1 MKDVENE
8 KKGSWKSFFYLI
20 RHGKIAWGFVV
31 IGYIVSL
38 AAGSI
43 ALQFSN
49 KMGELVAGDFSMET
63 LYSFIWM
70 TAIYAVFN
78 GASNIVMVFAQTKS
92 VKNLRT
98 ELWNKLMRLPASH
111 PMAGKASEM
120 LSTITVD
127 ATSSMTYILMCLVGI
142 PAALYFVYLAAF
154 QAANMSTRFLIPIF
168 CLVPVYIVYAIFMGN
183 FNRRTNLRIQ
193 TSIGMLTG
201 FLSERLRNLDIIKA
215 YNNQLIEEASGTEA
229 AHKLFIQNC
238 KLTAINTGITVYVLL
253 FDTVCTVMA
262 VLFGSSMIKAG
273 TLRPQEWATF
283 FVLLPMVNNML
294 RSASGMWVNVMGA
307 LGFTAR
313 ISEVLMAPEEE
324 AEGDPV
330 DHLGDIEVKNIS
342 FSYGEK
348 QVLQNVSFTIP
359 YGKKTAIV
367 GLTGSGK
374 STLLNLL
381 ERFYEPGDGIITL
394 AGKDIAELDLRE
406 YRSKIAYV
414 QQDAGMFSG
423 SVREA
428 LLYGVPGGKTED
440 EIWAALETVMLK
452 EDVSLLPGGLDGKI
466 ALWGESLSGGQRQKL
481 IIAREMLKGSSI
493 LLLDEP
499 TSSLDLGA
507 QKTVFEAI
515 MRGFA
520 DRTVVTVTHDLRLIG
535 NADQI
540 IVIDGGSVADIGT
553 HAELMERCPFYHGLV
568 QKKAF
573 EEVYEA

>member
-1 MKDVENE
+1 MNENV

-38 AAGSI
+38 AAGSV

-49 KMGELVAGDFSMET
+49 KMGDLVAGDFSMET
-63 LYSFIWM
+63 LYGFIWM
-70 TAIYAVFN
+70 TAIYALFN
-78 GASNIVMVFAQTKS
+78 GASNIVMTIAQTKS

-154 QAANMSTRFLIPIF
+154 QAASMSTRFLIPIF
-168 CLVPVYIVYAIFMGN
+168 CLVPVYIIYGIIMGN
-183 FNRRTNLRIQ
+183 FNQKTNLRVQ

-201 FLSERLRNLDIIKA
+201 FLSERLRNLDLVKA
-215 YNNQLIEEASGTEA
+215 YNNQLIEEAAGTEA
-229 AHKLFIQNC
+229 AHKLYMQNC
-238 KLTAINTGITVYVLL
+238 KLTVINGCITLYVLL
-253 FDTVCTVMA
+253 FDTICTVMA
-262 VLFGSSMIKAG
+262 VLFGSSMIKGG

-294 RSASGMWVNVMGA
+294 RSASGMWVNVKGA

-313 ISEVLMAPEEE
+313 IAEVLSAPEEDS
-324 AEGDPV
+324 EGDPV
-330 DHLGDIEVKNIS
+330 ETLGDIEVTDVC
-342 FSYGEK
+342 FSYCDK
-348 QVLQNVSFTIP
+348 QVLHNVNFTIP

-367 GLTGSGK
+367 GLSGSGK

-381 ERFYEPGDGIITL
+381 ERFYEPEEGTITL
-394 AGKDIAELDLRE
+394 AGKDISELDLQE

-423 SVREA
+423 TVREA
-428 LLYGVPGGKTED
+428 LLYGVREEKTDD
-440 EIWAALETVMLK
+440 EIWAALETVMLR
-452 EDVSLLPGGLDGKI
+452 EDVSRLPGQLDGKV
-466 ALWGESLSGGQRQKL
+466 ALWGASLSGGQRQKL
-481 IIAREMLKGSSI
+481 IIAREMLNGSPI

-499 TSSLDLGA
+499 TSSLDFGA
-507 QKTVFEAI
+507 QQTVFEAI
-515 MRGFA
+515 MRGFQG
-520 DRTVVTVTHDLRLIG
+520 RTVVTVTHDLKLIG
-535 NADQI
+535 DADQI
-540 IVIDGGSVADIGT
+540 IVIDGGSVADAGT
-553 HAELMERCPFYHGLV
+553 HEELMQRCPLYSSLV
-568 QKKAF
+568 RKQAF
-573 EEVYEA
+573 EEVYGA

>member
-1 MKDVENE
+1 MKEQENE
-8 KKGSWKSFFYLI
+8 KKGTWSSFFYLV
-20 RHGKIAWGFVV
+20 RHGKIAWGLVA

-43 ALQFSN
+43 ALQFAN
-49 KMGELVAGDFSMET
+49 KMGDLVAGDFSMET

-70 TAIYAVFN
+70 TGIYAVFN
-78 GASNIVMVFAQTKS
+78 GLSNIVMTIAQTKS

-98 ELWNKLMRLPASH
+98 VLWNKLMRLPASH

-127 ATSSMTYILMCLVGI
+127 ATSSVSYILICIVGI
-142 PAALYFVYLAAF
+142 PAAIYFVYLAAF
-154 QAANMSTRFLIPIF
+154 QAASMSTRFLIPIF
-168 CLVPVYIVYAIFMGN
+168 CLVPVYIIYAIIMGN
-183 FNRRTNLRIQ
+183 FNQRTNLKVQ
-193 TSIGMLTG
+193 TSIGSLTG
-201 FLSERLRNLDIIKA
+201 FLSERLRNLDLVKA
-215 YNNQLIEEASGTEA
+215 YNNQLIEEAAGTEA

-238 KLTAINTGITVYVLL
+238 KLTTINTCITLYVLL
-253 FDTVCTVMA
+253 FDTICTVMA

-294 RSASGMWVNVMGA
+294 RSASGMWVNVKGA

-324 AEGDPV
+324 TEGERV
-330 DHLGDIEVKNIS
+330 ETLGDIEVKNVS
-342 FSYGEK
+342 FSYGDK
-348 QVLQNVSFTIP
+348 QVLQDVSFTIP

-367 GLTGSGK
+367 GLSGSGK

-381 ERFYEPGDGIITL
+381 ERFYTPNEGMITL
-394 AGKDIAELDLRE
+394 AGKDISEFDLTE

-423 SVREA
+423 TVREA
-428 LLYGVPGGKTED
+428 LLYGVREQKMD
-440 EIWAALETVMLK
+440 NEIWAALETVMLK
-452 EDVSLLPGGLDGKI
+452 EDVSHLPGQLDGKI
-466 ALWGESLSGGQRQKL
+466 ALWGASLSGGQRQKL
-481 IIAREMLKGSSI
+481 IIAREMLKGSPI

-507 QKTVFEAI
+507 QQTVFEAI
-515 MRGFA
+515 LRGFA
-520 DRTVVTVTHDLRLIG
+520 DRTVVTVTHDLKLIG

-540 IVIDGGSVADIGT
+540 IVIDGGNVVATGT
-553 HAELMERCPFYHGLV
+553 HEELMERCALYSSLV
-568 QKKAF
+568 EAKAF
-573 EEVYEA
+573 EEVYEV